1 MVAPDNRAGQIPPAD
16 LERYRDAEWALHDPE
31 VQRCYS
37 GQWVVAFE
45 GKIIA
50 QGSDPHAAAEEACR
64 VVPAAAHRP
73 VFCSADAPEAW
84 LAHLSESGLD
94 FPDA

>member
-1 MVAPDNRAGQIPPAD
+1 

-45 GKIIA
+45 GRIIA
-50 QGSDPHAAAEEACR
+50 HGSDPHAVAEEACR
-64 VVPAAAHRP
+64 GVRAAAHRP
-73 VFCSADAPEAW
+73 VFCSADDLEAW
-84 LAHLSESGLD
+84 LAHSSESGLD
-94 FPDA
+94 SPDA